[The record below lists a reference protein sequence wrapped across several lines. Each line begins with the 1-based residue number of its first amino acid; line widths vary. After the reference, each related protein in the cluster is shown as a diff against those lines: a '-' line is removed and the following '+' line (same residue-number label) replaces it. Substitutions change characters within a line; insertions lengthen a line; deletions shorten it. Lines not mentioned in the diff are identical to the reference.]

1 MAKKGSRID
10 IGLVCDVCN
19 AVNYV
24 VDKNKVNTPGSLKLK
39 KFCQHCRKHI
49 VHKETKKLD

>member
-10 IGLVCDVCN
+10 VGLVCDVCN
-19 AVNYV
+19 VVNYV

-39 KFCQHCRKHI
+39 KFCQHCRKHTT
-49 VHKETKKLD
+49 HKETKKLD